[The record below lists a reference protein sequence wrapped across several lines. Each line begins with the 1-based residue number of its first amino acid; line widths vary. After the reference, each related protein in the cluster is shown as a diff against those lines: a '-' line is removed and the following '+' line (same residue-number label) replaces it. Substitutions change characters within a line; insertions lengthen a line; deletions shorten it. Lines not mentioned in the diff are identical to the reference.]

1 MPILRGAVTFSRFRV
16 DGGDPSGTDTRRWLV
31 QGLRKKAF
39 APLDPGCTEED
50 RSAGFVE
57 LERTDATTFGPDLFQ
72 GEYALFAYRI
82 DAVRV
87 PAAALRRELEQWAA
101 TFRVEKGRAP
111 ARAERTAQRVALR
124 EVLRQRVT
132 PTTRV
137 HDVSWN
143 LKLRELSIWAAS
155 RKAVEEVASTFEEAL
170 GVDLHPL
177 TPSASAKLG
186 GVPDDALV
194 PTPALMGPGFGARE
208 VDHEA

>member
-1 MPILRGAVTFSRFRV
+1 MPILRGAVTFSRFRA
-16 DGGDPSGTDTRRWLV
+16 GSGDPSGTDTRRWLV
-31 QGLRKKAF
+31 EGLRKKSF
-39 APLDPGCTEED
+39 APLDLGCAGED

-72 GEYALFAYRI
+72 GEYALFGYRI

-111 ARAERTAQRVALR
+111 ARGERTAQREALR
-124 EVLRQRVT
+124 EALRQHVT

-155 RKAVEEVASTFEEAL
+155 RKAVEEVAAALEEAL

-177 TPSASAKLG
+177 TPSSSAKLG
-186 GVPDDALV
+186 GVPDDALA
-194 PTPALMGPGFGARE
+194 PTPALMGPGFGAHE